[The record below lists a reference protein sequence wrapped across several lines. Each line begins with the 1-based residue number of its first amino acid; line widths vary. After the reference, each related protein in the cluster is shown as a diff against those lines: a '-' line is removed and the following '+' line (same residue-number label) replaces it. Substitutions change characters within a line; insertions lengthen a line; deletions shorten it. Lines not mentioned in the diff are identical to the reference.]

1 MSTKPMQ
8 VFFSRFAA
16 GGPPLQ
22 SGIAA
27 LAEVADVQSH
37 SEGSII
43 HRPGQPAEHVYLVHA
58 GLVALRRRSS
68 PHRLITIDTR
78 RSGDVLGET
87 CLWTSPVHE
96 DTAVVIAPTLITA
109 LARGCFRL
117 FLDDHP
123 RVERELLE
131 RIIARRDAALRRV
144 FDVLTRSVRARLAA
158 TLLEVS
164 DHGRVVKLRQRELA
178 ALIGATRETIAKGL
192 LQLERD
198 GLVER
203 NEQGLVL
210 RNIEGLEACARQEPQ
225 PATRKPRSTRC
236 TAGRGRR

>member
-1 MSTKPMQ
+1 MSTNPVQ
-8 VFFSRFAA
+8 VFFSRFVAA
-16 GGPPLQ
+16 GQPLQ

-27 LAEVADVQSH
+27 LAEVADLQSH
-37 SEGSII
+37 SQGSII

-78 RSGDVLGET
+78 RAGDVLGET

-96 DTAVVIAPTLITA
+96 DTAVVIVPAVLTV

-178 ALIGATRETIAKGL
+178 ALIGTTRETVAKGL

-198 GLVER
+198 GFIGRDER
-203 NEQGLVL
+203 GLLL
-210 RNIEGLEACARQEPQ
+210 RDIDGLEACATEEP
-225 PATRKPRSTRC
+225 PSARKPRSSCPTSE
-236 TAGRGRR
+236 RGRR